1 MKEESLLL
9 LSDLQKLINQVVL
22 IDYII
27 IILGGRTMNIK
38 KILKPVLSI
47 VLALVLGAAVIAMVG
62 ENPLS
67 VYRSMLLGAFG
78 SKMSIQ
84 KDSCWKPARII
95 WSLQMKN

>member
-1 MKEESLLL
+1 
-9 LSDLQKLINQVVL
+9 
-22 IDYII
+22 
-27 IILGGRTMNIK
+27 MNIK

-47 VLALVLGAAVIAMVG
+47 VLALVIGAAVIAMVG

>member
-1 MKEESLLL
+1 
-9 LSDLQKLINQVVL
+9 
-22 IDYII
+22 
-27 IILGGRTMNIK
+27 MNIK

-47 VLALVLGAAVIAMVG
+47 VLALVLAMVG

>member
-1 MKEESLLL
+1 MIEINIKTPFFFYTEFCRKSEEKQSHR
-9 LSDLQKLINQVVL
+9 
-22 IDYII
+22 
-27 IILGGRTMNIK
+27 GRTMNIK
-38 KILKPVLSI
+38 KILKPVLLI

>member
-1 MKEESLLL
+1 
-9 LSDLQKLINQVVL
+9 
-22 IDYII
+22 
-27 IILGGRTMNIK
+27 MNIK
-38 KILKPVLSI
+38 KILKPVLLI

-84 KDSCWKPARII
+84 KDSCWKPARTI

>member
-1 MKEESLLL
+1 
-9 LSDLQKLINQVVL
+9 
-22 IDYII
+22 
-27 IILGGRTMNIK
+27 MNIK

-95 WSLQMKN
+95 WSLQMKNRKIRICCGTGFRQGCCISFPKA